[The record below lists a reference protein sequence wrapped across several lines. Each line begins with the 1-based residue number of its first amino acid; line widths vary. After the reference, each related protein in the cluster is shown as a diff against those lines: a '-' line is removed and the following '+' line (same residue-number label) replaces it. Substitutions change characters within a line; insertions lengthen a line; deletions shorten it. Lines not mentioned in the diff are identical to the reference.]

1 MADFLKEYFYDM
13 SDRLGGYPAG
23 GDNKRSNTARW
34 VDIINGLAFL
44 PMQQQG
50 MGTPSVPSLPG
61 MNSLFGGGVN
71 NAQNNIAQQDFGGY
85 YNQNNYQA
93 PAQNLS
99 FVDKSQY
106 KPTRNILR
114 EIYGNPR
121 AFDTDIEA
129 QMVLSELAK
138 NNY

>member
-23 GDNKRSNTARW
+23 GDNTRSNTARW

-50 MGTPSVPSLPG
+50 IGTPSLPG
-61 MNSLFGGGVN
+61 MNSLLGGNSLQGGSRSVDT
-71 NAQNNIAQQDFGGY
+71 NAEQQMFA
-85 YNQNNYQA
+85 NNNYQA
-93 PAQNLS
+93 PSQD
-99 FVDKSQY
+99 FTVIDRSQY

-121 AFDTDIEA
+121 AYDTDAETQIILDA
-129 QMVLSELAK
+129 IAK